1 MVVRAGRDRPRER
14 SGSGHKTLPPRV
26 GPSPTGGASVAS
38 SSLLGVELTR
48 RRRPVDM
55 LAVRLMSTGLVVTL
69 FSLVGTIVVGI
80 AIWRFFPR

>member
-1 MVVRAGRDRPRER
+1 VVKVVPAVVGFELRDDEV
-14 SGSGHKTLPPRV
+14 SLRV
-26 GPSPTGGASVAS
+26 VHHPWS